1 MMTRYQRAVMSSM
14 AALAMMVT
22 VGTVFTGQAQAES
35 TPRLTVVAAH
45 PSGRHGYVNGEAVN
59 ISIGANHLFKP
70 YSHVNI
76 LECADPKGKKSKL
89 PKNDSTCDGNTIQGN
104 TVLVAK
110 NGSFSEK
117 NYLLYSLPNTVLGEQ
132 GNQQPVC
139 NTSRPCVLY
148 VGANQNSFTA
158 PKLFS
163 LPMVIVGKKL
173 AK

>member
-1 MMTRYQRAVMSSM
+1 MTRYQRAVMSSM
-14 AALAMMVT
+14 GALAMAASV
-22 VGTVFTGQAQAES
+22 VIAFGGQAQAA
-35 TPRLTVVAAH
+35 TAPHLTVIAAH
-45 PSGRHGYVNGEAVN
+45 PSAGHGFVNGEAVN
-59 ISIGANHLFKP
+59 ISVGPNHLFKP

-89 PKNDSTCDGNTIQGN
+89 PKDDSTCDGNTIQGN

-139 NTSRPCVLY
+139 NTNHPCVLY

-163 LPMVIVGKKL
+163 TPMVIVGKKS